1 VSTVFDSTSYILIFT
16 IVAYLFVGII
26 VITNNPRAAANRI
39 MLSFCLVA
47 SFWALAI
54 LIISMQDSPGM
65 TLFWIRASHV
75 LGVVAPWHIL
85 ALVTSLFDKKPLS
98 TRGLR
103 VSLVASFLMACIA
116 FSPLF
121 IIGLEEPYLENRII
135 YGVFTYPFIIF
146 IIGMITFTLWQVF
159 SRLKNS
165 RGKTRI
171 QMNYLF
177 TGTLISALLIT
188 AVNIILPLIGIIYI
202 HDVDI
207 RSLGP
212 LFSLIMLGS
221 ISYAIVK
228 HRFMDLRLALRKN
241 LTSLIIAFLLAVISM
256 LVVRIMYQ
264 WVTVY
269 DDLIKEIIIAVIVF
283 FVIVMLPAI
292 KDRIQFLIDK
302 FIYKGVAD
310 YHTLLIESTKKIS
323 NLMDVELLLDNLT
336 KNIVRFLKPEYS
348 FYCLLDDSNDPKIQ
362 GFIEISEE
370 HNELF
375 IDKTLIKLIIDY
387 LGEDLS
393 ILVQAD
399 SLGRANNPAY
409 EPLYIHMKKI
419 GVDLVM
425 PLVSDGYLEG
435 LLFLGAKDTGEPYY
449 HEDILLLSEISTQV
463 KIGLINAK
471 HYKEIANI
479 KLYQERILSEMG
491 NGLIAVNDRG
501 YITVCNS
508 EAIKLLGLSN
518 QDVVGTGLL
527 NTFGEELN
535 HLYEQTLSKNNNL
548 SQHEICLKKNEKTKF
563 ISCNTTLIQTPD
575 RSFKEVIIVLSNI
588 TRIKELESERIK
600 SQRLISLGE
609 VAAGIAHEIKNPLVS
624 IKTFADLLPEK
635 YEDDD
640 FRNKFSKVVSQ
651 EITRINDLVGELL
664 NFVKEPVL
672 NYEQVYIEG
681 LIEEVISLLSPQM
694 EAQSIVIELELPA
707 LREPVSVDRPLLKQA
722 LLNIFLNSV
731 QAMPNGGRMIAGVCN
746 SDLELT
752 IFIEDTGIGIADSIR
767 EKIFD
772 PFVTNKADGVGLG
785 LSICHKII
793 SAHRGRII
801 VKSDEDRGSRFEIVL
816 PSA

>member
-1 VSTVFDSTSYILIFT
+1 MFDSTSYILIFT

-39 MLSFCLVA
+39 MLSFSLVA

-54 LIISMQDSPGM
+54 LIINMQDSLDL
-65 TLFWIRASHV
+65 TLFWIRASHA

-98 TRGLR
+98 SRALR
-103 VSLVASFLMACIA
+103 ASLVASIVMACLA
-116 FSPLF
+116 FSPIF
-121 IIGLEEPYLENRII
+121 IVGLEEPYFENRLI
-135 YGVFTYPFIIF
+135 YGYLTYPFIAF
-146 IIGMITFTLWQVF
+146 LVGMVTYMLWQVF
-159 SRLKNS
+159 GRLKSS

-177 TGTLISALLIT
+177 NGALISALLIT

-241 LTSLIIAFLLAVISM
+241 LTSLITAFLLAIVSI
-256 LVVRIMYQ
+256 LVVRILFRGNIG
-264 WVTVY
+264 Y
-269 DDLIKEIIIAVIVF
+269 DTFIKEIITAFIVF
-283 FVIVMLPAI
+283 FVTLLLPSI
-292 KDRIQFLIDK
+292 KDRIQLLVDRYL
-302 FIYKGVAD
+302 YKGVAD
-310 YHTLLIESTKKIS
+310 YHTLLIESTNKIS
-323 NLMDVELLLDNLT
+323 SLMDVELLLDNLIE
-336 KNIVRFLKPEYS
+336 NIVSFMKLEYS
-348 FYCLLDDSNDPKIQ
+348 FYCLIDDSNDYRIN
-362 GFIEISEE
+362 GFTGIIEEY
-370 HNELF
+370 NESL
-375 IDKTLIKLIIDY
+375 IDKSLLKLIIEY
-387 LGEDLS
+387 IEEDHS

-399 SLGRANNPAY
+399 SLSRANNPAN
-409 EPLYIHMKKI
+409 ELLYNHLKKM
-419 GVDLVM
+419 GVDVVL
-425 PLVSDGYLEG
+425 PLVSDGCLEG
-435 LLFLGAKDTGEPYY
+435 VLFLGAKDSGEPYY
-449 HEDILLLSEISTQV
+449 HEDVLLLSEISTQV
-463 KIGLINAK
+463 KIGLINAR
-471 HYKEIANI
+471 HYKEISNI
-479 KLYQERILSEMG
+479 KHYQERILSEMG
-491 NGLIAVNDRG
+491 NGLIAVSDKG

-508 EAIKLLGLSN
+508 EAEKLLGMSN
-518 QDVVGTGLL
+518 QDVVGTELL
-527 NTFGEELN
+527 RTFGKDLYQ
-535 HLYEQTLSKNNNL
+535 LYEQTLSKDNNL
-548 SQHEICLKKNEKTKF
+548 SQHEICIEKKGKTKV

-575 RSFKEVIIVLSNI
+575 RSFNEVIIVLNNI
-588 TRIKELESERIK
+588 TRIKELESERLK

-640 FRNKFSKVVSQ
+640 FRNKFSNVVSQ

-672 NYEQVYIEG
+672 NYEQVYIES
-681 LIEEVISLLSPQM
+681 LIEEVLSLLSFQM
-694 EAQSIVIELELPA
+694 DEQLIVVKIELPV
-707 LREPVSVDRPLLKQA
+707 LREPVLVDRSLLKQA
-722 LLNIFLNSV
+722 LLNICLNSV
-731 QAMPNGGRMIAGVCN
+731 QAMPNGGKLIVGARY
-746 SDLELT
+746 SDSSL
-752 IFIEDTGIGIADSIR
+752 IIKIEDTGPGIADSIR

-793 SAHRGRII
+793 SAHGGRII
-801 VKSDEDRGSRFEIVL
+801 LKSDESTGSRFEIVL
-816 PSA
+816 PRA